1 MFKLRLAKIW
11 TPADPKPAALAPEK
25 PASAPA
31 SDSAPAQKSST
42 PNCMLVERGGELE
55 KLKQLWHEAE
65 AGAGRVVLIAGEA
78 GHGKTALADQLITE
92 LQAEGRPFKVAR
104 AACSAQSGQDEAFW
118 PFADALSQ
126 VIAAPTKKIT
136 EDVLDAFLEFAPS
149 WAEVIPVAG
158 QVVGASL
165 KTAQIVRNRTKTTD
179 SPNPDKLLREYAGA
193 LKKAADKAPVLMFID
208 DLHWSD
214 AASIKLLSHLA
225 RTVRAMRVLL
235 IGAYR
240 PSDIAVEEHLLS
252 ESVAEIM
259 RYDNDAQMML
269 LPLTEQGIRQL
280 VDKLYPGN
288 KFGDRLT
295 PYLTTST
302 SGAPLFVVESLR
314 LMQARGEIAKD
325 ASDGR
330 WALLRDLNESDLP
343 HNVEAIIN
351 KRLERLPED
360 LQEVLA
366 LAAVQGTQFDAAV
379 LAYVLDKNE
388 IEIMK
393 LLEPAEYTH
402 GIIEFA
408 GDVDL
413 GEDVT
418 VRYRFSSNLFQ
429 RELLAQLRGKQRLLA
444 YRKTAEGLDHLWPD
458 DSEDIAPK
466 LANLYEQG
474 KVFDASARFRITA
487 GHYAR
492 QAGDITRAI
501 KLYEDAER
509 SLEKVRIDNPE
520 ESVLV
525 DKQRQQINEALS
537 YLYEVD
543 SSYDKCEIRTRRA
556 LAQGLET
563 LGWRRYASLRMR
575 LAALSLRAG
584 RFNDALNI
592 LLTLQASLE
601 ATQPEEANSYEAFQ
615 LRAEIAK
622 VEALLGRADNA
633 QRTAEDGMQALDAM
647 ADQSWHKAARARLTT
662 ALSMAYHE
670 NGEYR
675 KAIKLSEET
684 LHALNDLNMISTY
697 AALLS
702 TLVQLYVEVGDYEK
716 ARHCIGMMK
725 AAAAETSNESLLA
738 SAHLAAGLIKVLTL
752 KPQDALDEL
761 AIADKYAQ
769 QVRLFEDRP
778 RIMMLQAFSRI
789 DLRRLDEA
797 KATLDELI
805 PMTQESGLAEWEAYA
820 HLAQARYTLAMGDP
834 QTALELA
841 QSAAKVFEAE
851 GTRFD
856 QAIAL
861 RILARAHLALG
872 QRDTGC
878 AGFERAA
885 LLFRLIGNTE
895 MYAVLTNEL
904 ANLQPHLQP
913 Q

>member
-1 MFKLRLAKIW
+1 MFKLRLAKLW
-11 TPADPKPAALAPEK
+11 TTEDLKPAVQTPQAQETVQA
-25 PASAPA
+25 AS
-31 SDSAPAQKSST
+31 SANATTQKSNA
-42 PNCMLVERGGELE
+42 PGAMLVERDAALK
-55 KLKQLWHEAE
+55 KLRQLWGGAE

-78 GHGKTALADQLITE
+78 GHGKTALIDQFILN
-92 LQAEGRPFKVAR
+92 LQSEGRPFKVAR
-104 AACSAQSGQDEAFW
+104 AACSAQSGEDEAFW

-126 VIAAPTKKIT
+126 VIAAPTRKVT

-193 LKKAADKAPVLMFID
+193 LKKAADKIPVLVFID

-225 RTVRAMRVLL
+225 RTVRSMRVLL

-240 PSDIAVEEHLLS
+240 PSDIAVEGHLLTGA
-252 ESVAEIM
+252 VGEIM
-259 RYDNDAQMML
+259 RYDKDAQVVTM
-269 LPLTEQGIRQL
+269 PLSEQGIHQL

-288 KFGDRLT
+288 KFVDRLT
-295 PYLTTST
+295 PYLVAST
-302 SGAPLFVVESLR
+302 SGAPLFVVETLR
-314 LMQARGEIAKD
+314 LMQERGEIAKD
-325 ASDGR
+325 AADGR
-330 WALLRDLNESDLP
+330 WTLTRDLNEGDLP
-343 HNVEAIIN
+343 QNVEAIIN

-366 LAAVQGTQFDAAV
+366 LAAVEGTQFDAAV
-379 LAYVLDKNE
+379 LAYVLDKDE

-402 GIIEFA
+402 HIIEFV

-418 VRYRFSSNLFQ
+418 VRYRFTSNLFQ
-429 RELLAQLRGKQRLLA
+429 RELLAQLRGKRRLMA
-444 YRKTAEGLDHLWPD
+444 YRKTAEGMDRMWPD
-458 DSEDIAPK
+458 DSEDLAPK
-466 LANLYEQG
+466 LANLYELG
-474 KVFDASARFRITA
+474 KVYDASARFHITA
-487 GHYAR
+487 GYYAR
-492 QAGDITRAI
+492 QAGDIARAI
-501 KLYEDAER
+501 KLYEEAER
-509 SLEKVRIDNPE
+509 SLGKVHIDNAE
-520 ESVLV
+520 EEVLV
-525 DKQRQQINEALS
+525 DRQRQQVNEALS

-543 SSYDKCEIRTRRA
+543 SSYDKCELRTRRA
-556 LAQGLET
+556 LAQGLEL

-622 VEALLGRADNA
+622 VEALLGRADDA
-633 QRTAEDGMQALDAM
+633 QHTAESGLQALEAM

-684 LHALNDLNMISTY
+684 LGVLNDLNMISTY

-716 ARHCIGMMK
+716 ARHCIEMMK
-725 AAAAETSNESLLA
+725 DAASETSNESLLA

-761 AIADKYAQ
+761 AVADKYAQ

-797 KATLDELI
+797 KATLDALI

-820 HLAQARYTLAMGDP
+820 HLAQARYLLATGDS

-841 QSAAKVFEAE
+841 QSAAQVFEAE
-851 GTRFD
+851 GTHFD

-872 QRDTGC
+872 QRDTGV
-878 AGFERAA
+878 AEFTRAA
-885 LLFRLIGNTE
+885 NLFKLLDNNEMASVLI
-895 MYAVLTNEL
+895 NEL
-904 ANLQPHLQP
+904 ANIRV
-913 Q
+913 

>member
-1 MFKLRLAKIW
+1 MFKLRLAKLW
-11 TPADPKPAALAPEK
+11 TSEELKQTPQPLAAIETAPTPISPPTPKTVAPR
-25 PASAPA
+25 AV
-31 SDSAPAQKSST
+31 
-42 PNCMLVERGGELE
+42 LVERDAELE

-65 AGAGRVVLIAGEA
+65 AGSGRVVLIAGEA
-78 GHGKTALADQLITE
+78 GHGKTALADLLIAE
-92 LQAEGRPFKVAR
+92 LQSEGCPFKVAR

-126 VIAAPTKKIT
+126 IIAAPTKKIT
-136 EDVLDAFLEFAPS
+136 EDVLDTFLEFAPS

-193 LKKAADKAPVLMFID
+193 LKKAADKTPVLMFID

-214 AASIKLLSHLA
+214 AASIKLLSHLS
-225 RTVRAMRVLL
+225 RTVRNMRVLL

-240 PSDIAVEEHLLS
+240 PSDVAVEEHMLH
-252 ESVAEIM
+252 EAIGEIM
-259 RYDNDAQMML
+259 RYDKDAQMML
-269 LPLTEQGIRQL
+269 QPLSEQGIRQL

-288 KFGDRLT
+288 KFDDRLT

-314 LMQARGEIAKD
+314 LMQEHGEIAKD
-325 ASDGR
+325 AGDGR
-330 WALLRDLNESDLP
+330 WALTRDLNEGDLP
-343 HNVEAIIN
+343 QNVEAIIN
-351 KRLERLPED
+351 KRLERLPEG

-379 LAYVLDKNE
+379 LAYVLDKDE

-402 GIIEFA
+402 NIIEYA

-418 VRYRFSSNLFQ
+418 VRYRFTSNLFQ
-429 RELLAQLRGKQRLLA
+429 RELLTELRGKQRLMA
-444 YRKTAEGLDHLWPD
+444 YRKTAEGLDHMWPD
-458 DSEDIAPK
+458 DSEDLAPK
-466 LANLYEQG
+466 LSNLYEQG
-474 KVFDASARFRITA
+474 KVFDAAARFHITA

-492 QAGDITRAI
+492 QAGNITRAI
-501 KLYEDAER
+501 ALYEKAER

-520 ESVLV
+520 EEVLV

-556 LAQGLET
+556 LSQGLEA

-575 LAALSLRAG
+575 LEALSLRAG

-622 VEALLGRADNA
+622 VQALLGRAGDA
-633 QRTAEDGMQALDAM
+633 QQTAEDGLQALEALSSQDW
-647 ADQSWHKAARARLTT
+647 QKAARARLTT
-662 ALSMAYHE
+662 SLSMAYHE
-670 NGEYR
+670 SGEYR
-675 KAIKLSEET
+675 KAITLSEET
-684 LHALNDLNMISTY
+684 LAVLNDLNMISTY

-702 TLVQLYVEVGDYEK
+702 TLVQLYVEVGEYEK
-716 ARHCIGMMK
+716 ARHCIEMMK
-725 AAAAETSNESLLA
+725 NAAGETSNESLLA

-761 AIADKYAQ
+761 AQSDKYAQ

-778 RIMMLQAFSRI
+778 RIMMLRAFSLI

-797 KATLDELI
+797 KATLNELI
-805 PMTQESGLAEWEAYA
+805 PLTQESGLAEWEAYA
-820 HLAQARYTLAMGDP
+820 HLAQARHLLATGDT

-841 QSAAKVFEAE
+841 QSAAKVFEEE

-872 QRDTGC
+872 QRETGI
-878 AGFERAA
+878 AQFERAA
-885 LLFRLIGNTE
+885 NLFKLIGNDE
-895 MYAVLTNEL
+895 MSAVLLNEL
-904 ANLQPHLQP
+904 ANVRV
-913 Q
+913 